1 MLTGI
6 LQPDSGIINIF
17 GYDYYTQMKQI
28 RNKTGVCLQID
39 VLYDDLTVRD
49 HIQYYA
55 KIKGI
60 PEDELS
66 VKVDEIINKCGIIE

>member
-49 HIQYYA
+49 HI
-55 KIKGI
+55 
-60 PEDELS
+60 
-66 VKVDEIINKCGIIE
+66 